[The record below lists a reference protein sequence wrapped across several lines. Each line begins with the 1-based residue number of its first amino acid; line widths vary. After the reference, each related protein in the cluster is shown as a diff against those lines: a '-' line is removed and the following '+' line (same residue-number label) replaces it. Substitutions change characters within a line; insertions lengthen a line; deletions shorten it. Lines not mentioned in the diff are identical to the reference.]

1 MLERGKVI
9 QMEMQ
14 TVDGIEIFC
23 LPDNAVCYASDGHV
37 SPEKLL
43 RCPMGRDYCCPEC
56 CENYDEVDL
65 RGEANE

>member
-1 MLERGKVI
+1 
-9 QMEMQ
+9 MEMQ

-43 RCPMGRDYCCPEC
+43 RCPMGHAYCCPEC

-65 RGEANE
+65 RGEQE

>member
-1 MLERGKVI
+1 
-9 QMEMQ
+9 MEMQ
-14 TVDGIEIFC
+14 TVDGVEIFC

-43 RCPMGRDYCCPEC
+43 HCPMGRDCCCPEC
-56 CENYDEVDL
+56 CEYYDEVDL